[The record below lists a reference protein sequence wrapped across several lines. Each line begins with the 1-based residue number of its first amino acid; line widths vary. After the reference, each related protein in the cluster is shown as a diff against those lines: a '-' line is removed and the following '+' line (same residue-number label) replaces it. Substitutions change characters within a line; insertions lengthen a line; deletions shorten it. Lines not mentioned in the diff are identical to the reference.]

1 MGLVLKDSL
10 KDLCCSNGWSYGVF
24 WCFDQRN
31 SMLLTVEDA
40 YYEEEMGTLVN
51 NMLQQVHIIGEGIV
65 GQAALSGKN
74 QWIFSDAKN
83 GGRTSASSSRSNHIY
98 QDGSDIDCQFYCG
111 LKTIAVIP
119 VESRGVIQF
128 GSTRKIFETPQFLDQ
143 AKRLF
148 SEMENVS
155 GIASLNNPPSSL
167 NHEGCDLNE
176 WFASFCNGNITPMQ
190 SGSCSELME
199 VAYSSVNFTQS
210 SAFTSD
216 FQQEKMDPLCLESC
230 HLTNSM
236 QTGTEAQVVLTSNPN
251 TQFEQ
256 VALQSAFSSE
266 KSASKTPCISTWGNE
281 GSMLTSLESQFA
293 SNMGVQN
300 SLNVFSTKEN
310 APVSCGCIKQDFQWG
325 SSGTSFYSTGGLVK
339 AERETGLQKF
349 PEEFKLDD
357 IVTDLSS
364 CFAMENLFECFATS
378 EHGSSKMAPIM
389 VENVSQSAGVT
400 PVSSSLVGDVTH
412 DIPLAQPSNSMQS
425 SITDSYFCT
434 RQEKTIDTGNDLFV
448 HLGLHYGCEQDANC
462 QENMMKRG
470 TSNGNLAISN
480 GVSECISELDVNSEV
495 GPRKGLFS
503 ELGLEELLNGGNNSS
518 YTTNSSI
525 DDQFSTAKSVS
536 HNQAQ
541 SGSIAC
547 SSGSKITQPSYY
559 KDKASNLLPKKEMFP
574 KSQVGLWID
583 DSYSIN
589 DGSALPTKPKK
600 PEEPTKATRKRAR
613 PGESTRPR
621 PKDRQQFQDCIKELK
636 GIIPDGEKCSIDA
649 LLDHTI
655 KYMLFLQS
663 VTKYADKLK
672 QADEPKLISKE
683 QKTFPQDTST
693 SGGGGATWALE
704 VGDQSTACPIIVE
717 DLSPPGLMLIE
728 MLCED
733 RGFFLEIADVIRGF
747 GLNILK
753 GVMETREDKIWAHFI
768 VEAKTHTTRIEIV
781 WSLVQ
786 FLQLTSTGGTD

>member
-98 QDGSDIDCQFYCG
+98 Q
-111 LKTIAVIP
+111 TIAVIP

-325 SSGTSFYSTGGLVK
+325 SSGTSFYSTGG
-339 AERETGLQKF
+339 
-349 PEEFKLDD
+349 
-357 IVTDLSS
+357 
-364 CFAMENLFECFATS
+364 
-378 EHGSSKMAPIM
+378 KMAPIM

-672 QADEPKLISKE
+672 QADEPKVYSC
-683 QKTFPQDTST
+683 T